1 MLQTIISQAV
11 YVSRLRCNP
20 YSLIVEKLFQRM
32 NHSLQRP
39 RFGKMFSRWFAPF
52 ILALLGLGFFPHC
65 SQAAANVNISIW
77 HGYGFYYPQ
86 IGISGTPA
94 PVTFHWL
101 ENADGT
107 FWRQVGGTN
116 GNSGYSGS
124 SLDTA
129 LTTVTNGLWKL
140 YFNRGDV
147 SEEVFYFKVT
157 ITGVTPAVLTP
168 VVVTHPLNGS
178 IGVEN
183 NPTYTW
189 TGPTGWQGILATVF
203 TENFSTVYN
212 DDLPGAVTSW
222 TPGPLS
228 SGGHEFLV
236 IYYTNNYPGIS
247 MTTPTNSSGTPLAG
261 WMGQGNL
268 NTYRYSSFEVT
279 GTGGSGGHT
288 LAARYAF
295 ENGNIFAFDYSG
307 NGNNVATI
315 SSSSGGTRFVTNNP
329 ALGNFSAHFNN
340 NNGAGAGWLNG
351 PEALLETLAGSFTVS
366 LWVQTTQTSGLDT
379 DSGLFG
385 NAGLVT
391 AFTGPGGNWV
401 VPMALVGNKLA
412 FATGGSPQHTLRS
425 TVAITNASEFVHL
438 AVTRNQF
445 TGEKKIYVN
454 GVLNATGAGAT
465 GLLDTPTSLDIGY
478 NNGTGLQGTM
488 DEIQFYAGVLSDE
501 KVLFLYNNPG
511 STVPNE
517 GGGGDP
523 DLAEAVDAPYLV
535 WTTGG
540 DANWFSQ
547 TEETNGGEDAAQS
560 GAIGDGEE
568 SWIETKV
575 VGPGFLYF
583 YWNVSS
589 EDQDGYDY
597 LEFSVNGITETE
609 ISGDWGWDYFDL
621 FLDEGIHTLRWT
633 YHKDGEFTAGQDAAW
648 LDEVY
653 YSQEVEMDITL
664 VIERNND
671 PLNPGFLCYPSINSY
686 YPDPITSYDVVA
698 PGNWSSSYVDQD
710 DNESSPG
717 WFTTLGDMI
726 TALESGDWTVYV
738 NRNHPQER
746 VFKFSVSAADLDLS
760 DLPAV
765 NFTSPTEGQTGIATN
780 HVFTW
785 TGPND
790 FNGLFLSSYAV
801 PFAPSGGFINLT
813 ATLKSTRMPS
823 ALVEGTNNI
832 FINYGRYDVADVE
845 ISYPEDDFGTS
856 FYSWSAQT
864 DLQLTQNRK
873 FVVGAQLPPAIP
885 VEILNP
891 QSSGGNLGFSFF
903 TQAGRT
909 HTIQS
914 RTNLTTAPWLN
925 RTNFVGDGQ
934 VWQFNFPIG
943 LAPESYFRV
952 ETQ

>member
-1 MLQTIISQAV
+1 M
-11 YVSRLRCNP
+11 NP
-20 YSLIVEKLFQRM
+20 SSLL
-32 NHSLQRP
+32 P
-39 RFGKMFSRWFAPF
+39 PFGKTLSRWFALV
-52 ILALLGLGFFPHC
+52 ILFLLSLGLLPQQ
-65 SQAAANVNISIW
+65 SRAAANVNISIW
-77 HGYGFYYPQ
+77 QGYGFYYPQ

-107 FWRQVGGTN
+107 FWRQVGSTNGSSGFAGTN
-116 GNSGYSGS
+116 D
-124 SLDTA
+124 LA
-129 LTTVTNGLWKL
+129 AVIHVCTNGLWKL

-147 SEEVFYFKVT
+147 SEEIYYFKVNV
-157 ITGVTPAVLTP
+157 TGVTPAVLTP
-168 VVVTHPLNGS
+168 VVITYPQNNS
-178 IGVEN
+178 TGVES
-183 NPTYTW
+183 NPTFTW
-189 TGPTGWQGILATVF
+189 TGPTGWEGILGTVF
-203 TENFSTVYN
+203 TENFASVYN
-212 DDLPGAVTSW
+212 DDLPGTSTSW
-222 TPGPLS
+222 SPGSLAA
-228 SGGHEFLV
+228 GGHELLL

-247 MTTPTNSSGTPLAG
+247 LSTPTNSVGTPLAPWTG
-261 WMGQGNL
+261 NGNL
-268 NTYRYSSFEVT
+268 NTYMYSSFTVT
-279 GTGGSGGHT
+279 GSSGGGHT

-295 ENGNIFAFDYSG
+295 ENGDIFAFDYSG
-307 NGNNVATI
+307 NGNNVAGI
-315 SSSSGGTRFVTNNP
+315 SSFGGGSAFATNDP
-329 ALGNFSAHFNN
+329 ALGNFSAYFNN
-340 NNGAGAGWLNG
+340 NNGAGAGWING

-366 LWVQTTQTSGLDT
+366 LWVQTTQTSGTDS

-401 VPMALVGNKLA
+401 VPMALTGNKLA

-438 AVTRNQF
+438 VVTRNQF

-454 GVLNATGAGAT
+454 GALNATGAGAA

-478 NNGTGLQGTM
+478 NNGTGLQGAM
-488 DEIQFYAGVLSDE
+488 DEIQFYSGVLSDD

-523 DLAEAVDAPYLV
+523 NLAEAVDAPELV

-540 DANWFSQ
+540 DANWFLQ
-547 TEETNGGEDAAQS
+547 TNETNDGNDAAQS
-560 GAIGDGEE
+560 GAIDDGEE
-568 SWIETKV
+568 SWIETTV

-621 FLDEGIHTLRWT
+621 FLDEGLHTLRWT
-633 YHKDGEFTAGQDAAW
+633 YRKDGEFTAGTDAAW

-653 YSQEVEMDITL
+653 YSQEVEMDISL
-664 VIERNND
+664 VIERSND
-671 PLNPGFLCYPSINSY
+671 PLNPGYISYPSFNSY
-686 YPDPITSYDVVA
+686 YPEPITSYEIVA
-698 PGNWSSSYVDQD
+698 PGNWSSSYLDQD
-710 DNESSPG
+710 DNESTAG
-717 WFTTLGDMI
+717 AFATFGELI

-746 VFKFSVSAADLDLS
+746 VFKFMVAATDLALS

-765 NFTSPTEGQTGIATN
+765 NFTSPTEGQSGIATN

-785 TGPND
+785 TGPSD
-790 FNGLFLSSYAV
+790 FDGLFLSSYAV
-801 PFAPSGGFINLT
+801 PFAPSGGFTNLN
-813 ATLKSTRMPS
+813 ATLTSTRMPNS
-823 ALVEGTNNI
+823 LVEGTNSI
-832 FINYGRYDVADVE
+832 FINYGRYNVTDVE
-845 ISYPEDDFGTS
+845 ISYPEDDFGIS
-856 FYSWSAQT
+856 FYSWNAQT
-864 DLQLTQNRK
+864 DLQLTQTRR
-873 FVVGAQLPPAIP
+873 FVVGVVLPPAVP

-891 QSSGGNLGFSFF
+891 QSIGGNLDFSFL

-909 HTIQS
+909 HTVQS

-934 VWQFNFPIG
+934 IWQLSFPKG

-952 ETQ
+952 VTQ